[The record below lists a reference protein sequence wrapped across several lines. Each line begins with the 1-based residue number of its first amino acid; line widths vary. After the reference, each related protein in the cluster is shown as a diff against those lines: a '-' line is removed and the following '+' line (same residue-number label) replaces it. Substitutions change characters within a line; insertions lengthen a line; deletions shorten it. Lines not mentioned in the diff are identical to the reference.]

1 VTLRQKL
8 FQIQTTIDKFQKD
21 GQGNNF
27 KYIKGEQILSI
38 ILPKMNELKIM
49 LEPHLTG
56 PAEFYQVNYLT
67 TLKLKGTK
75 EDPIWYG
82 KPATDV
88 VLTTPG
94 YFVWVDVE
102 TGEEIKIPWVFAGQ
116 QADVSQAEGSGL
128 TYNERYF
135 LMKYFHI
142 QTDADDPDARR
153 QNIVAE
159 FHIQTDADDP
169 DARRQN
175 IVAEEETITYLSQAL
190 FDSVIAKR
198 DIEYLRKVYAEYST
212 STKIM
217 LPQHKKVFDNI
228 IEQSNKK

>member
-1 VTLRQKL
+1 MTLRQKL

-159 FHIQTDADDP
+159 
-169 DARRQN
+169 
-175 IVAEEETITYLSQAL
+175 EETITYLSQAL